1 VTRAARVG
9 LAAATIAWS
18 AGCAPGGPSASSPAP
33 APTPAPAA
41 KDSARPSVGRTTA
54 AARDSGGLVP
64 AGYGSLRQEDIA
76 LRLQR
81 LNVQIRLVPLDESV
95 IRLLAPDSYRN
106 LRGLRESRRPEI
118 VAIERRTGA
127 REPSL
132 WLASFF
138 SSEPG
143 EARYSPT
150 EVTIANV
157 GRDFRPLDVLAVTA
171 GFGDERLR
179 QRETQT
185 GIIVF
190 DGQLDVNQP
199 LTVSY
204 ETAQN
209 ADWAAVLQV
218 IERERSLVR
227 ARAQKE

>member
-1 VTRAARVG
+1 MRVPSVW
-9 LAAATIAWS
+9 LSASIIAWS
-18 AGCAPGGPSASSPAP
+18 TGCAAGTSASSPASPP
-33 APTPAPAA
+33 APAPAA
-41 KDSARPSVGRTTA
+41 KDSARPAAARTTA
-54 AARDSGGLVP
+54 ASVRDTGGLVP
-64 AGYGSLRQEDIA
+64 AGYGSLRQEDVA
-76 LRLQR
+76 LRLLR
-81 LNVQIRLVPLDESV
+81 FNVQIRLVPLDESV
-95 IRLLAPDSYRN
+95 IRLLAPDSYRT
-106 LRGLRESRRPEI
+106 LRELRESRRRDV

-138 SSEPG
+138 SSELG
-143 EARYSPT
+143 EARFSPM
-150 EVTIANV
+150 EITITNV

-209 ADWAAVLQV
+209 ADWATVLQV

-227 ARAQKE
+227 ARAQKD